1 MAIIYFN
8 GDFVDEDEA
17 KVSVN
22 DAGYYYGDGIYEV
35 ILYYKGKLIDQD
47 AHLDRLLRCM
57 QAVYFRN
64 TPSKQEIL
72 ANIHG
77 LIEHN
82 ASLFSNVDAMSI
94 YIQITRGCAV
104 RDHVFGALNLQ
115 PSVLIKPI
123 GCKIGGEIKK
133 WSCNIVEDPRRMH
146 REIKMTSLMPMV
158 IAKYESEKAGYDDV
172 IFYNSNVKS
181 ITEGSSFNVFIV
193 SKDNEII
200 TCPNGK
206 EILPGCTRARVI
218 DLLAK
223 RGLKVIERYY
233 SQDEILDAKEVF
245 ATAALKP
252 VASILKINDKSIFDG
267 NVGKITAMAYQ
278 DYMQYCEDL

>member
-47 AHLDRLLRCM
+47 AHIDRLLRCM

-104 RDHVFGALNLQ
+104 RDHVFGALNLR

-158 IAKYESEKAGYDDV
+158 IAKYEQAEIKVVTELTDTERGAGG
-172 IFYNSNVKS
+172 F
-181 ITEGSSFNVFIV
+181 GS
-193 SKDNEII
+193 
-200 TCPNGK
+200 TGK
-206 EILPGCTRARVI
+206 
-218 DLLAK
+218 
-223 RGLKVIERYY
+223 
-233 SQDEILDAKEVF
+233 
-245 ATAALKP
+245 
-252 VASILKINDKSIFDG
+252 
-267 NVGKITAMAYQ
+267 
-278 DYMQYCEDL
+278 